1 MLCSK
6 TLFYRT
12 LFQTFIASIFSNI
25 LFLAGIFVIIFNII
39 RHYAG
44 QMNVVEFLETSI
56 ATNRTIQNSCD
67 LSERQVL
74 RELQKLGGR
83 VVKIASGRS
92 PRYALTVNAFGVGD
106 RINMWK
112 VDGQGKHT
120 CIAAIR
126 PLSVGGFFVEKQ
138 TGGSQLLLGEAT
150 NGLYDDLPFFLRD
163 MAPQGFLG
171 RKIARELS
179 ARDDGIPNNP
189 EYWNNNHI
197 GEYLLTNSDDAIGNL
212 KLGNNANLRLNSN
225 VSGSTPADYPAL
237 AEQAMSDDVGMSSAG
252 GEQPKFITYCTE
264 QKAHVMVKFS
274 PKGNGEVAKRW
285 RDILISEFHA
295 NKVLNTDATMA
306 ATTRLIEEG
315 GRLFLE
321 SIRFD
326 RISENGRSSMIS
338 LKSIDAEFIGAGE
351 NWVSSLIKL
360 ESQEL
365 VSHQDVLNGQW
376 LSVFGKLINNT
387 DMHLG
392 NMSLSIHDDVF
403 NLLPIYD
410 MCSMGFAPRKNGEVM
425 PFSFTKPDLADESLP
440 NDLIRKVKK
449 LADKYWCNLS
459 NDPRISDNF
468 REFLKLS

>member
-1 MLCSK
+1 
-6 TLFYRT
+6 
-12 LFQTFIASIFSNI
+12 
-25 LFLAGIFVIIFNII
+25 
-39 RHYAG
+39 
-44 QMNVVEFLETSI
+44 MNVVEFLETSI
-56 ATNRTIQNSCD
+56 ATNKNIQNGCG
-67 LSERQVL
+67 LNERQVL
-74 RELQKLGGR
+74 RELKKLGDR

-92 PRYALTVNAFGVGD
+92 PKYALTINSFGVGD
-106 RINMWK
+106 RINLWE
-112 VDGQGKHT
+112 VDGHGKHT
-120 CIAAIR
+120 CIAVIR
-126 PLSVGGFFVEKQ
+126 PLSVGGFFVQKRIS
-138 TGGSQLLLGEAT
+138 GSKLLLGEAK

-179 ARDDGIPNNP
+179 TRDDAIPNNP

-197 GEYLLTNSDDAIGNL
+197 GEYLLTNSDDALGDL
-212 KLGNNANLRLNSN
+212 KLGNSANLRFKSN
-225 VSGSTPADYPAL
+225 VSRSTSTDYPAL
-237 AEQAMSDDVGMSSAG
+237 AKQAMSDDVPISSAG
-252 GEQPKFITYCTE
+252 GEQPKFITFCAE

-274 PKGNGEVAKRW
+274 PKGNDKVAIRW

-295 NKVLNTDATMA
+295 NEVLNTGATTA

-315 GRLFLE
+315 DRLFLE

-326 RISENGRSSMIS
+326 RIGENGRSSMIS
-338 LKSIDAEFIGAGE
+338 LKSIDAEFVGSGE

-360 ESQEL
+360 ESMEL
-365 VSHQDVLNGQW
+365 VSSQDVLNGQW
-376 LSVFGKLINNT
+376 LRAFGKLINNT

-392 NMSLSIHDDVF
+392 NMSLSIHGDVF

-425 PFSFTKPDLADESLP
+425 PFSFTEPDLADEGLS

-459 NDPRISDNF
+459 NDPRISDDF
-468 REFLKLS
+468 REFLKSSLLGS